1 MDSMFTELENTPL
14 AERARKAILDA
25 ILTGRFENDRLPS
38 EDDLSKM
45 LNVSRTTIRTAL
57 HSLEQDG
64 IVTRRRAIGTTI
76 NRHVGPS
83 TLALQRLVGFDWL
96 LEEKGHKVSVDQ
108 SWERGMPPEDM
119 AEALDVDP
127 SEDAFLAEKL
137 YYADGAPAIF
147 VRDLVPWRL
156 IERTPPKAPV
166 ASLFEFSKRYCST
179 VIDHAVADMQKIEP
193 AITQDVFKVLTPE
206 ASVASRMSLGG
217 TAPARV
223 KEQLQHW
230 RSALK

>member
-76 NRHVGPS
+76 NRHVGSLDPRPAAPGRLR
-83 TLALQRLVGFDWL
+83 LAAGGEGPQGQRRPVLGTRHAAR
-96 LEEKGHKVSVDQ
+96 GHG
-108 SWERGMPPEDM
+108 RGP
-119 AEALDVDP
+119 
-127 SEDAFLAEKL
+127 
-137 YYADGAPAIF
+137 
-147 VRDLVPWRL
+147 R
-156 IERTPPKAPV
+156 
-166 ASLFEFSKRYCST
+166 
-179 VIDHAVADMQKIEP
+179 
-193 AITQDVFKVLTPE
+193 
-206 ASVASRMSLGG
+206 
-217 TAPARV
+217 
-223 KEQLQHW
+223 
-230 RSALK
+230 